1 MSPLSPLTAHELGHD
16 AAGLALHPQLL
27 QHGRAHLGIAHPQH
41 HLLPLG
47 RQRRVQQQPQVLVQ
61 DSCGTR
67 GGQGGPGGSPREG
80 RSRCPGPALARSPSD
95 TAFMFS
101 SALCAERNGENA
113 TSFTTL
119 RNLPSVRTLSSTCG
133 GGNSGYNRARGTTPL
148 SAPTPP
154 GTSGLPPLPAPGP
167 GVSPPAPI
175 PLIPV
180 IALPQPVP
188 SLLPLRSPLSF
199 PYLRQQE
206 ADLLHLSHGEHRV
219 PGRMF
224 EQHVE
229 QHLRHRGLR
238 SPGAAPRPRSRPS
251 PRPPPHRSAQPSSA
265 RPNAAPP
272 ASLRCRPVPMR
283 AERVPGPPPA
293 PDGVGCGPGPPLTHH
308 RPPPAAAAARN

>member
-67 GGQGGPGGSPREG
+67 RGQGGPEGSPREG

-133 GGNSGYNRARGTTPL
+133 GGNSGYNWARGTTPGV
-148 SAPTPP
+148 PR
-154 GTSGLPPLPAPGP
+154 PLPAPSAFP
-167 GVSPPAPI
+167 RS
-175 PLIPV
+175 
-180 IALPQPVP
+180 QHPVP
-188 SLLPLRSPLSF
+188 VCPLLPLSP
-199 PYLRQQE
+199 
-206 ADLLHLSHGEHRV
+206 
-219 PGRMF
+219 
-224 EQHVE
+224 
-229 QHLRHRGLR
+229 
-238 SPGAAPRPRSRPS
+238 
-251 PRPPPHRSAQPSSA
+251 
-265 RPNAAPP
+265 
-272 ASLRCRPVPMR
+272 
-283 AERVPGPPPA
+283 
-293 PDGVGCGPGPPLTHH
+293 
-308 RPPPAAAAARN
+308 